1 MATTD
6 PLNYTTFY
14 ISLNMACH
22 AELNFLSLLMT
33 SPKTWKENKL
43 TAFKH
48 LIKVTACWYNTYINR
63 ALVDKQ
69 IH

>member
-1 MATTD
+1 
-6 PLNYTTFY
+6 
-14 ISLNMACH
+14 
-22 AELNFLSLLMT
+22 MT
-33 SPKTWKENKL
+33 SPKTWKGNKL

-69 IH
+69 IDYNFPLLLKTVISHGMGKSDTIVYTGTINV